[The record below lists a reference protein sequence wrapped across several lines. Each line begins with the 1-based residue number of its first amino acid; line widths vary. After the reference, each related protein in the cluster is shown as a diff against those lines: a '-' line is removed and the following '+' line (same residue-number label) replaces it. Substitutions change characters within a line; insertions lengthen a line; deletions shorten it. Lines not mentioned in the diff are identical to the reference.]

1 MKMRRTG
8 KHGATLP
15 PAFSLLRSELGDFL
29 YAPID
34 VEDARPLTVL
44 SALTR
49 KGIDPWQEAAK
60 LQQLPTE
67 AARRDF
73 AGTIAALRG
82 EPLSMDEALT
92 IAGRLLAFL
101 PARPSLRARLAVKTW
116 GFRRRL
122 SRPFG
127 H

>member
-1 MKMRRTG
+1 MKMRPMG

-29 YAPID
+29 YAQID

-60 LQQLPTE
+60 L
-67 AARRDF
+67 
-73 AGTIAALRG
+73 
-82 EPLSMDEALT
+82 
-92 IAGRLLAFL
+92 
-101 PARPSLRARLAVKTW
+101 
-116 GFRRRL
+116 
-122 SRPFG
+122 
-127 H
+127 

>member
-1 MKMRRTG
+1 MG

-34 VEDARPLTVL
+34 VDGARPLTVL

-49 KGIDPWQEAAK
+49 EGIDPWQEAAK
-60 LQQLPTE
+60 LQQLPPE

-73 AGTIAALRG
+73 AGTIAALPG

-92 IAGRLLAFL
+92 IAGRLMAFL
-101 PARPSLRARLAVKTW
+101 PPRPSLGARLAVKTR